1 MDKLTLQGATDFA
14 LTTDALAFM
23 QSAYEALEKLGA
35 LGGDNY
41 IVSGCEVSGSS
52 VTSGWIFLKGK
63 LMPFT
68 GGTIQTYV
76 RIIKTISAVNVDIAS
91 REQTT
96 YHAEFGTSAN
106 PDDNVAWADIKR
118 PAKLVD
124 VYSRPEVN
132 ALFNIMKV
140 NVTDFSSNSDIDNNG
155 SSEITFLKSG
165 KTVIVTG
172 ALWFKSGAGG
182 DIFTIPSEIG
192 HPVSLVHFSIF
203 DSDGNN
209 TLAYCKTD
217 GNISLATGITTYVTR
232 HHFNF
237 SYMTND

>member
-1 MDKLTLQGATDFA
+1 MDKITLQGATDFA

-23 QSAYEALEKLGA
+23 QASYEALEKLGA

-41 IVSGCEVSGSS
+41 IISGCENNGVS

-68 GGTIQTYV
+68 GGTIQTNV

-118 PAKLVD
+118 FPPLTNVNSKDEINSLV
-124 VYSRPEVN
+124 N
-132 ALFNIMKV
+132 
-140 NVTDFSSNSDIDNNG
+140 NVTHLMVTEFTSDDISNG
-155 SSEITFLKSG
+155 SSVINFVKYNRL
-165 KTVIVTG
+165 VIVSG
-172 ALWFKSGAGG
+172 ALWFNTLAGG
-182 DIFTIPSEIG
+182 TIYQIPTEIG
-192 HPVSLVHFSIF
+192 YPLSLVHFSLF

-209 TLAYCKTD
+209 TLAFCKTD
-217 GNISLATGITTYVTR
+217 GTIELATGITTYSTR

-237 SYMTND
+237 SYIYG

>member
-1 MDKLTLQGATDFA
+1 MNKLTLSGATNFA

-68 GGTIQTYV
+68 GGTIQTNV
-76 RIIKTISAVNVDIAS
+76 RIIKTVSAVNVDIAN
-91 REQTT
+91 REQAT
-96 YHAEFGTSAN
+96 YHAEFGTSAD

-118 PAKLVD
+118 FPPLTN
-124 VYSRPEVN
+124 VYSKDEINSFVN
-132 ALFNIMKV
+132 NVTQLT
-140 NVTDFSSNSDIDNNG
+140 VTDFTGDDISNG
-155 SSEITFLKSG
+155 SSVITFVKYNRLVLVS
-165 KTVIVTG
+165 G
-172 ALWFKSGAGG
+172 ALWFNTGAGG
-182 DIFTIPSEIG
+182 TIYQIPTEIG
-192 HPVSLVHFSIF
+192 HPFSLVHFSLF

-209 TLAYCKTD
+209 TLAYCKSD
-217 GNISLATGITTYVTR
+217 GTIELATGITTYNTR

-237 SYMTND
+237 SYIYG